1 MFNFLNSAVLVAA
14 AAALIPL
21 LIHLFSR
28 RRVKVVEFSSLKHL
42 KEMQKRQ
49 VRRIKLRQLLLLLLR
64 MLIVLAA
71 VLAFARPAT
80 RGGYLGSHA
89 GVSAVVLLDRSASM
103 QRQVRD
109 GRLFDLAKSQAADII
124 SNFGE
129 SDEVVLIPFDRNA
142 YFPSGERFF
151 SADVAK
157 DILDQTDAGYDV
169 GNLEAALDKGVEL
182 LGRATSL
189 NKELYIITDRQV
201 NSLPEKIDSIPKDIA
216 VFISDLPT
224 EVEGNCGVTGIDLGG
239 QLIEAG
245 TEFSVKADIQ
255 NYDNRD
261 KSDLLASL
269 FIDGVRVMQTAFEI
283 PGDGKA
289 SVQFRTSVA
298 KPGFHQGYV
307 QISDDDFSIDNN
319 YYFSFKIPEQVN
331 VLVIDGDGG
340 GEIVRLALNPTV
352 ETAQY
357 WSVKTVTPDQ
367 LATVRLQS
375 YDVIVMSG
383 VSSLGSAETSR
394 LFRFVDDGGG
404 LFYILGDVRDA
415 TYFNTYLKPKVDL
428 EILQPIPQ
436 DFSGAGYYSA
446 ERFDYSHPIFKPFA
460 KVYKDNVPTFRFFA
474 LPSVRDGN
482 ANRDLFYYS
491 NSSPAAVEAGFGL
504 GRIIVFSGSILPK
517 YTDLAS
523 HSFFVPFVIRT
534 VEYLANDLSSYEF
547 NTFVGENVLRSIPG
561 RTARFEIIDMITPDG
576 REFSITGTETQGQMV
591 YDCRPIDVPGLYRLE
606 GGERVVDV
614 FPVNVN
620 PSEGIL
626 QAVDIPRFASAI
638 GLENYRTIPYSEKA
652 EVIITQARYG
662 RELWK
667 LFLWAGAVLMM
678 VEMVFSRE
686 KADIDTGEQ
695 S

>member
-64 MLIVLAA
+64 MLIILAA

-89 GVSAVVLLDRSASM
+89 GVSSVILLDRSASM

-109 GRLFDLAKSQAADII
+109 GRLFDLARSQADDIL

-129 SDEVVLIPFDRNA
+129 ADEVVLIPFDRNA
-142 YFPSGERFF
+142 SFPSGERFF

-169 GNLEAALDKGVEL
+169 GNLEAALDKGLEL
-182 LGRATSL
+182 LDRATSL
-189 NKELYIITDRQV
+189 NKEFYIITDRQV
-201 NSLPEKIDSIPKDIA
+201 NALPEKIDSIPDDIA

-224 EVEGNCGVTGIDLGG
+224 EVEGNCGVVGIDLGG
-239 QLIEAG
+239 QLIEVG

-255 NYDNRD
+255 NYDTRD

-269 FIDGVRVMQTAFEI
+269 FIDGVRVMQTGFEI

-289 SVQFRTSVA
+289 TVQFQTSVA

-307 QISDDDFSIDNN
+307 QISDDDFSVDNN
-319 YYFSFKIPEQVN
+319 YYFSFRIPEQVN

-340 GEIVRLALNPTV
+340 GEIIRLALNPSP
-352 ETAQY
+352 EMAQS
-357 WSVKTVTPDQ
+357 WSVKTVTPDE
-367 LATVRLQS
+367 LASVQFRG

-383 VSSLGSAETSR
+383 VASLGNAETSR

-404 LFYILGDVRDA
+404 LFYIQGSSREISF
-415 TYFNTYLKPKVDL
+415 FNTYLGPKLDY
-428 EILQPIPQ
+428 EIVQPIPEN
-436 DFSGAGYYSA
+436 FSGAGYYSA
-446 ERFDYSHPIFKPFA
+446 ERFDYSHPIFMPFA
-460 KVYKDNVPTFRFFA
+460 KVYKDNIPTFRFFA
-474 LPSVRDGN
+474 LPSVRDGS

-491 NSSPAAVEAGFGL
+491 NGSPAAVEAGFGL
-504 GRIIVFSGSILPK
+504 GKIIALSSPILPK

-534 VEYLANDLSSYEF
+534 VEYLANDLSSYEI
-547 NTFVGENVLRSIPG
+547 NTFVGENILRSIPG
-561 RTARFEIIDMITPDG
+561 RSSRYEIIDMITPDG
-576 REFSITGTETQGQMV
+576 REFSITGTEKQEQMI

-606 GGERVVDV
+606 GGQRVVDM

-620 PSEGIL
+620 PSEGNL
-626 QAVDIPRFASAI
+626 QAVDLDRFASAI

-652 EVIITQARYG
+652 EVTITQARYG

-667 LFLWAGAVLMM
+667 LFLWAGAVLLM

-686 KADIDTGEQ
+686 NADIDTGEQ